1 VRAIVAGASLGDSLC
16 TGARDSPK
24 VDSSFNFIEAPVR
37 GGPER
42 VRCALAATVD
52 LPSSRAALFASLF
65 APQVNIGVMPSDLD
79 VSALCDAA
87 RQASGADAPVLRLR
101 AALALASDAPDDSW
115 QRQRGTSLVSSQAVE
130 AMQAEL
136 GEVPASASQSS
147 SDALTLSLATLATLP
162 SLRSFASALLRP
174 PSPPPPPT
182 TDAAWQPSAPPA
194 VADSGALGKRPR
206 GDAAR
211 GDERENTAMQISH
224 LPPPSS
230 TASAAVPRFGTG
242 PGPTYGSDGGYEQ
255 GQGRPADAPG
265 GYVKSGGAKDGAKG
279 GGGGYLGVPPQ
290 YGGGSC
296 GSSAGGGSGNGGSW
310 SGAEAEDAA
319 MDVDD
324 GGRWY
329 GGQGSSG
336 SASGIFQSA
345 AAKMAID
352 RSQKGGGRGKGYLG
366 NGGKGSGGYGDEDYY
381 GGYGGYGGGAPGGCR
396 PPPGLSAALGGPPPA
411 IAGGGRVSGLRGGG
425 RRGRGGFVPPQPL
438 GARDAARE
446 GGGREGGAHGGGHGG
461 GGGGGRG
468 GGNHGGGA
476 HGRGGGGGGGSSEA
490 AELADHPAL
499 KGIDLALVE
508 QVLTEVVD
516 RSPGVRRDAVARLEA
531 PQRPCMQVPTTAR
544 SPDSRR
550 PSDLACKCPLQRGRQ
565 TRGAP
570 ATLLACMCSPRG
582 ARPGLHAC
590 AHPPVCPSPR
600 SQVCDGRL
608 SPDWSLPKSRCTR

>member
-1 VRAIVAGASLGDSLC
+1 MASSP
-16 TGARDSPK
+16 TGNG
-24 VDSSFNFIEAPVR
+24 FF
-37 GGPER
+37 
-42 VRCALAATVD
+42 
-52 LPSSRAALFASLF
+52 
-65 APQVNIGVMPSDLD
+65 
-79 VSALCDAA
+79 ALCDAA

-115 QRQRGTSLVSSQAVE
+115 QRQRGTSLVSTQAVE

-136 GEVPASASQSS
+136 GEVPSASQSS
-147 SDALTLSLATLATLP
+147 SDTLTLSLATLATLP

-174 PSPPPPPT
+174 SSPPPPPT
-182 TDAAWQPSAPPA
+182 TDAAWQPSA

-206 GDAAR
+206 EDAAR
-211 GDERENTAMQISH
+211 GDERENTAMQVSH

-242 PGPTYGSDGGYEQ
+242 LSPSYGDGGYEP
-255 GQGRPADAPG
+255 GQGRHADAPG
-265 GYVKSGGAKDGAKG
+265 GYMKSGGAKDGAKG
-279 GGGGYLGVPPQ
+279 DGGGVVGVPPR

-296 GSSAGGGSGNGGSW
+296 GSSAVGGSGNGGSW

-319 MDVDD
+319 MDVDN

-336 SASGIFQSA
+336 STGGIFQSA

-366 NGGKGSGGYGDEDYY
+366 NGGKGGGGYGDEDHGGGY
-381 GGYGGYGGGAPGGCR
+381 GGYGGYGGHGGHGGGAPGGCR
-396 PPPGLSAALGGPPPA
+396 PPPGLSAALGGPPSA

-468 GGNHGGGA
+468 GGGGGGSGGGGGGSAYHAATVSGGGGGGNQGGGA
-476 HGRGGGGGGGSSEA
+476 HGRGGGGGGGGSSEA

-516 RSPGVRRDAVARLEA
+516 RSPGVRQDAVARL
-531 PQRPCMQVPTTAR
+531 
-544 SPDSRR
+544 
-550 PSDLACKCPLQRGRQ
+550 G
-565 TRGAP
+565 
-570 ATLLACMCSPRG
+570 G

-590 AHPPVCPSPR
+590 AHLKLLSPR
-600 SQVCDGRL
+600 SQVCDGMR
-608 SPDWSLPKSRCTR
+608 SPDSSLPKSRCTR